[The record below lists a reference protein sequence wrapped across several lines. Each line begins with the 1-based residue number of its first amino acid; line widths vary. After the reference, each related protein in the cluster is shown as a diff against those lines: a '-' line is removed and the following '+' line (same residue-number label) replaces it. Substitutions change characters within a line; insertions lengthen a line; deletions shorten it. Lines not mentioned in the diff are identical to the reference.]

1 MAVAWVLIALTDRLI
16 LRRPLPDASARW
28 FALHSLVNWVLCI
41 AGIQDVFSVAG
52 TTFRA
57 SAVEAVLKEGVR
69 DAMLEPEPTNRFD
82 KNAVKVLVNGH
93 HVGYVPAVR
102 AASTRGPVHVC
113 NIGIASQPHVW
124 LSMGDRKV
132 SA

>member
-1 MAVAWVLIALTDRLI
+1 MWYDDPIFDEEVEHVGQHRFVGDAWRRLQE
-16 LRRPLPDASARW
+16 LRE
-28 FALHSLVNWVLCI
+28 
-41 AGIQDVFSVAG
+41 AGVTCKDVFSVAG

-57 SAVEAVLKEGVR
+57 AAVEAVLKEGVR
-69 DAMLEPEPTNRFD
+69 DVVLEAEPTNRFD

-132 SA
+132 NA

>member
-1 MAVAWVLIALTDRLI
+1 MWYDDPIFDEEVEHVGQYRFVGDAWRRLQE
-16 LRRPLPDASARW
+16 LRE
-28 FALHSLVNWVLCI
+28 
-41 AGIQDVFSVAG
+41 AGVTCEDVFSVAG

-57 SAVEAVLKEGVR
+57 AAVEAVLKEGVR
-69 DAMLEPEPTNRFD
+69 DVVLEAEPTNRFD

>member
-1 MAVAWVLIALTDRLI
+1 MWYDDPIFDEEVEHVGQHRFVGDAWRRLQE
-16 LRRPLPDASARW
+16 LRE
-28 FALHSLVNWVLCI
+28 
-41 AGIQDVFSVAG
+41 AGVTCEDVFSVAG

-57 SAVEAVLKEGVR
+57 AAVEAVLKEGVR
-69 DAMLEPEPTNRFD
+69 DVVLEAEPTNRFD

-102 AASTRGPVHVC
+102 AASTRGTVHVC